1 MQTIQL
7 PDYIYNKLKQAA
19 EAEFREPAGQIA
31 YLVNKHLGPVEA
43 SQEKPTTKRTT
54 HRDPPPRY
62 SVMYQALVAC
72 ASLEDTLHGDGF
84 TEEDLDKAL
93 KLGKSKSGRS
103 RAAGNIGNLIYRGM
117 LTRTGPRGGY
127 IYKVST
133 SGRAWINGENNAKS

>member
-7 PDYIYNKLKQAA
+7 PDEIYSRLKQAA

-43 SQEKPTTKRTT
+43 SQEKRTT

-72 ASLEDTLHGDGF
+72 ASLEDTQHGDGF

-117 LTRTGPRGGY
+117 LTRTGPRGGH

-133 SGRAWINGENNAKS
+133 AGRAWINGENDAKS